1 MSSDFDRSRNPKL
14 VVGIHAGSQKNGA
27 ILAILI
33 IAAGVILLLNQMGVL
48 PRNFVATYWPIILV
62 LGGLALTF
70 TTRQTENRLWG
81 GALVVAGIILLLNR
95 LGVTHLA
102 MRNLW
107 PLFIILVGVAL
118 LLAAMNSPNF
128 PGAKVE
134 DGS

>member
-14 VVGIHAGSQKNGA
+14 VVGIHASSQKSGA

-48 PRNFVATYWPIILV
+48 PTYFVATFWPVILV
-62 LGGLALTF
+62 IGGLVLTF
-70 TTRQTENRLWG
+70 TTSQAENRLWG
-81 GALVVAGIILLLNR
+81 GALIIAGVILLLNR
-95 LGVTHLA
+95 LGLTHLG

-118 LLAAMNSPNF
+118 L
-128 PGAKVE
+128 
-134 DGS
+134 